1 MSIPESLHKL
11 EPAAW
16 LLLIDGAL
24 GRDDL
29 NKLYR
34 TNAPPQA
41 PSFARLQ
48 RHQVVGAVVGHALDK
63 KQQKQQEELIEI
75 TKVATKRSRTE
86 AKLLSSLSTED
97 AVERL
102 ITYGGMQFKKQRSRM
117 LWAALNDERKA
128 LNEAAFGILSRIL
141 EAAQSGQNQVKLPPT
156 QRASTM
162 RQIPSLAAPGD
173 SATLGKLRRMLRE
186 KNSQI
191 EDLRSTLVELQNEQA
206 KDRGIDR
213 RERAH
218 QHNQDTRLSDQR
230 SEFVDLT
237 KRYQQLQLQHRTL
250 CDEQAKTRVEIEQL
264 KRALDQLKIDTKS
277 EVDAAEARHLA
288 ERTTW
293 QRERVALLNKPNLQQ
308 PHGVVVLFD
317 AANLGAG
324 ARAAGGNLDFIA
336 VLKRLLNDRPLRHA
350 VAFAVAPK
358 GHDRQ
363 RFEAHLRQ
371 AAIHVQWKEKQE
383 FADGTTKADWDV
395 GLAITA
401 MQWAGRAETMI
412 IASGDGDFLPLIDVL
427 KSHGTQL
434 EVAGWPGRIHKA
446 WEQQANKLTL
456 LDTQDLMR

>member
-1 MSIPESLHKL
+1 M
-11 EPAAW
+11 
-16 LLLIDGAL
+16 
-24 GRDDL
+24 
-29 NKLYR
+29 
-34 TNAPPQA
+34 
-41 PSFARLQ
+41 
-48 RHQVVGAVVGHALDK
+48 
-63 KQQKQQEELIEI
+63 
-75 TKVATKRSRTE
+75 
-86 AKLLSSLSTED
+86 
-97 AVERL
+97 
-102 ITYGGMQFKKQRSRM
+102 
-117 LWAALNDERKA
+117 
-128 LNEAAFGILSRIL
+128 
-141 EAAQSGQNQVKLPPT
+141 
-156 QRASTM
+156 
-162 RQIPSLAAPGD
+162 
-173 SATLGKLRRMLRE
+173 
-186 KNSQI
+186 
-191 EDLRSTLVELQNEQA
+191 
-206 KDRGIDR
+206 
-213 RERAH
+213 
-218 QHNQDTRLSDQR
+218 
-230 SEFVDLT
+230 
-237 KRYQQLQLQHRTL
+237 
-250 CDEQAKTRVEIEQL
+250 
-264 KRALDQLKIDTKS
+264 
-277 EVDAAEARHLA
+277 
-288 ERTTW
+288 
-293 QRERVALLNKPNLQQ
+293 
-308 PHGVVVLFD
+308 VVLFD